1 MIPNTVNIV
10 HSSKRVRYILLPTC
24 TNTKGDNKIMK
35 LNELSHHYTPFIGTQ
50 YTYTVYEIIDYT
62 E

>member
-1 MIPNTVNIV
+1 
-10 HSSKRVRYILLPTC
+10 
-24 TNTKGDNKIMK
+24 MK